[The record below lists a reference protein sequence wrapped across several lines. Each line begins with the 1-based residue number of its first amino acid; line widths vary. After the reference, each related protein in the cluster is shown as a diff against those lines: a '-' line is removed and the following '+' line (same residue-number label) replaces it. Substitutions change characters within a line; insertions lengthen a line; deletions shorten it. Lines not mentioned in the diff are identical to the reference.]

1 MLTPAVGLVFG
12 QHHQAFGTSS
22 GGGSPDDV
30 VGRGCVMQAHEFTPQ
45 YLRGEA
51 RLELGKGEIRRE
63 YYHWGSG

>member
-12 QHHQAFGTSS
+12 QYHQTFGTPS

-30 VGRGCVMQAHEFTPQ
+30 VGGRCVMQTHQFTPKH
-45 YLRGEA
+45 LRGEA
-51 RLELGKGEIRRE
+51 RLELGEGEIRRE